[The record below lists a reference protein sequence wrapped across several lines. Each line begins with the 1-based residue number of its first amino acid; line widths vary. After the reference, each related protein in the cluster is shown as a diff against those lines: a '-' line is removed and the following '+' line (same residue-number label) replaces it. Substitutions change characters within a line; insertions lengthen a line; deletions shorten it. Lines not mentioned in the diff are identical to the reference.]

1 MNELT
6 TKRGIQTR
14 QRMYD
19 AIVAYTQEHLYPP
32 SIREIADMSG
42 LRSPS
47 SVFEQLKRL
56 QDAGLVEID
65 NHQPRCI
72 KLVGYKLVKGGDIVE

>member
-1 MNELT
+1 MNEPA

-19 AIVAYTQEHLYPP
+19 AIVVYTQEHLYPP

-42 LRSPS
+42 LKSTG
-47 SVFEQLKRL
+47 SVHEHLKWL
-56 QDAGLVEID
+56 QAAGLIEID
-65 NHQPRCI
+65 YYQPRCI
-72 KLVGYKLVKGGDIVE
+72 KLDG

>member
-1 MNELT
+1 MNEVS

-32 SIREIADMSG
+32 SVREIADMSG
-42 LRSPS
+42 LKSTS
-47 SVFEQLKRL
+47 SAYEQLKRL
-56 QDAGLVEID
+56 RDAGLIEID
-65 NHQPRCI
+65 SYQSRCI
-72 KLVGYKLVKGGDIVE
+72 KLVGYRLVKGGD